1 MLFMSS
7 PAVKAAERYYLIIF
21 GAQKS
26 INMPKDSH
34 TFGLFVKETDQ
45 GSLETMCISWLAEDL
60 NVNILG
66 RRPQLGVNLDLHF
79 TMQHYESRRCR
90 ISMWGPFEM
99 DRELYEKAKGRRDVL
114 ESGSVGYSPID
125 HRRRPKM
132 ADCMHAVSGV
142 DVEPGLLR
150 TRSAHGD
157 IASYFVLEH
166 LSWWLIHPETTHS
179 HLISRLCLDQYC
191 IHGRDFCARP
201 HSPFPILPPYYDP
214 SLAAEGPRGVEAPT
228 PAAGQSPPAAPP
240 GPE

>member
-7 PAVKAAERYYLIIF
+7 PAAKAAERYYLIVF

-26 INMPKDSH
+26 INVPKDSH
-34 TFGLFVKETDQ
+34 TFGLFVKETDP
-45 GSLETMCISWLAEDL
+45 GSLETICISWLAEDL
-60 NVNILG
+60 DANIL
-66 RRPQLGVNLDLHF
+66 RHRPRVGVNLDLHF
-79 TMQHYESRRCR
+79 SMQHYESRGCR
-90 ISMWGPFEM
+90 ISMSGPFEM
-99 DRELYEKAKGRRDVL
+99 DREIYEKAKVRRDVL

-132 ADCMHAVSGV
+132 ADCIHAMSGV

-166 LSWWLIHPETTHS
+166 LSRWLIHPETTYPQ
-179 HLISRLCLDQYC
+179 LISRLGLDQYC
-191 IHGRDFCARP
+191 IRSRDFCARP

-214 SLAAEGPRGVEAPT
+214 SLPAEGPRGVEAPT
-228 PAAGQSPPAAPP
+228 PTAGQSRTAAPP